1 MPLDLTIAPLYTQ
14 TPSQRAAA
22 ATQAVQE
29 PASGAFFSDFLKS
42 AIDGTVEA
50 DAADKATNLGL
61 MFGDLTDLHSATI
74 AAQKAEIVLSLTLQI
89 RNKIVEAYQEVMRM
103 NV

>member
-1 MPLDLTIAPLYTQ
+1 MSLDLSIAPIHSPTIA
-14 TPSQRAAA
+14 QRTAQSAQPPQNA
-22 ATQAVQE
+22 
-29 PASGAFFSDFLKS
+29 PAIPFADFMRGA
-42 AIDGTVEA
+42 IEGTIET

-61 MFGDLTDLHSATI
+61 MFGDLTDLHTATI
-74 AAQKAEIVLSLTLQI
+74 AAQQAEIVLSLTLQI

>member
-1 MPLDLTIAPLYTQ
+1 MPLDLTIAPLYTP
-14 TPSQRAAA
+14 TPAQRSVTNVPAAPEA
-22 ATQAVQE
+22 GSPIPFA
-29 PASGAFFSDFLKS
+29 DFLNG
-42 AIDGTVEA
+42 ALAGTVGA
-50 DAADKATNLGL
+50 DVADKATNLGL
-61 MFGDLTDLHSATI
+61 MFGDLTDLHTATI

>member
-1 MPLDLTIAPLYTQ
+1 MLDLTIAPLYTP
-14 TPSQRAAA
+14 TPMQRAVGGAP
-22 ATQAVQE
+22 AVVQDTG
-29 PASGAFFSDFLKS
+29 SGIPFANFFSDAL
-42 AIDGTVEA
+42 AQTIET

-61 MFGDLTDLHSATI
+61 MFGDLTDLHTATI

-89 RNKIVEAYQEVMRM
+89 RNKMVEAYQEVMRM

>member
-1 MPLDLTIAPLYTQ
+1 MPLDLTIAPLHTPL
-14 TPSQRAAA
+14 PSQRAIQTA
-22 ATQAVQE
+22 QAVQD
-29 PASGAFFSDFLKS
+29 ASGIPFSNFLND
-42 AIDGTVEA
+42 ALAQTVEA

-61 MFGDLTDLHSATI
+61 MFGDLTDLHTATI
-74 AAQKAEIVLSLTLQI
+74 AAQQAEIVLSLTLQI